1 MEKILMEKI
10 LIVEDDI
17 AFGTMIQTWLRKKG
31 FEVEK
36 TASVKAAIQVC
47 EEAEEDSIWYY
58 QTSAFPTTTASSCCN
73 G

>member
-1 MEKILMEKI
+1 MEKI

-36 TASVKAAIQVC
+36 IQ
-47 EEAEEDSIWYY
+47 EMIDRLNNQEFTRFW
-58 QTSAFPTTTASSCCN
+58 P
-73 G
+73 

>member
-1 MEKILMEKI
+1 MEKI

-17 AFGTMIQTWLRKKG
+17 AFGTMIQTWLKKKG

-36 TASVKAAIQVC
+36 ATSVKAAIQIY
-47 EEAEEDSIWYY
+47 EKADLIWFCPIF
-58 QTSAFPTTTASSCCN
+58 AFPTTMASSFCN